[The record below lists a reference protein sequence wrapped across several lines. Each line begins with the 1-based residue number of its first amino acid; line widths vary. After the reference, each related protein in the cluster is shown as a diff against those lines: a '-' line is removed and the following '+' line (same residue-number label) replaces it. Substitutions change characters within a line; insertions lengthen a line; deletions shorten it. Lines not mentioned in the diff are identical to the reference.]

1 MSSRMKTKGLSTQP
15 TSVVSVRLTDDEKAA
30 LIHMAGQKGLS
41 TFLRDKALDGVVG
54 SARRVHKPKP
64 GPNTRLLSE
73 LLACLGRKG
82 LSDNLRRIA
91 EAAERG
97 ALRFDPD
104 AARNIQSACGDIA
117 AMRLLLLKGLGLRVP
132 DPANAPKESL
142 SMTFTREAAPYALEE
157 DGPDAD
163 WFK

>member
-1 MSSRMKTKGLSTQP
+1 MNSRVKTKGLTTRP
-15 TSVVSVRLTDDEKAA
+15 TSVVSVRLTDDEKTA
-30 LIHMAGQKGLS
+30 LKQMAGKKGLS

-54 SARRVHKPKP
+54 SARRVHNPKP

-97 ALRFDPD
+97 ALRFDPG
-104 AARNIQSACGDIA
+104 AARNIQSACDDIA

-142 SMTFTREAAPYALEE
+142 SMTFTRAAAPYVIEE
-157 DGPDAD
+157 DGTDED
-163 WFK
+163 WLR